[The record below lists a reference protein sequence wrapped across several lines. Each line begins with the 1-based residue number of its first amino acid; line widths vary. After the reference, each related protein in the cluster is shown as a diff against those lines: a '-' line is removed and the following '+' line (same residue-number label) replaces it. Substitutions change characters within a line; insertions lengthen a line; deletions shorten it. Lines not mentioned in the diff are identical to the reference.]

1 MRSTVRGLARRYAV
15 AWGYLIAVSAASA
28 VYALLPR
35 PDQAAVLRVA
45 STNVHNL
52 QADPVG
58 CMIASAFFPAGSA
71 GAWPLL
77 IALALFGACR
87 VLGNWRT
94 AVVCTAG
101 HVVGTLVSEGI
112 VGYRVSH
119 GSLPASAR
127 FITDVGPSYVV
138 VAAIAV
144 ALLFGGWI
152 VRAAAA
158 LDLAVLAFVGAIFSG
173 LTRLDVAAV
182 GHLTAIVTGALAG
195 AVAMWQLRRAPR
207 APGAP
212 PALAAAAP
220 PAPAP
225 PASAPAGPVPAA
237 PAPAGPVPAGP
248 YQPGPDQPGPY
259 QPGPDQPGPDQA
271 VPAAAGSRDSG
282 SSGDGPR
289 DPAAAAQPDDEPRD
303 PDQAAQPRPSA

>member
-1 MRSTVRGLARRYAV
+1 MRSAVRGLARRYAV
-15 AWGYLIAVSAASA
+15 AWAYLIAVSAASA

-35 PDQAAVLRVA
+35 ADQAAVLRVA

-94 AVVCTAG
+94 AVVCAAG
-101 HVVGTLVSEGI
+101 HIIGTLVSEGI

-195 AVAMWQLRRAPR
+195 AVAMWQLRRAP
-207 APGAP
+207 GAP

-220 PAPAP
+220 SVPAQ
-225 PASAPAGPVPAA
+225 PASAPASPVPAS
-237 PAPAGPVPAGP
+237 
-248 YQPGPDQPGPY
+248 PDQRS
-259 QPGPDQPGPDQA
+259 PDQPGPDQA

-289 DPAAAAQPDDEPRD
+289 DPAAAGRPDEPRD

>member
-15 AWGYLIAVSAASA
+15 AWGYLIAVTAASA

-35 PDQAAVLRVA
+35 ADQAAVLRLA

-52 QADPVG
+52 HADPVG

-94 AVVCTAG
+94 AVVCAAG
-101 HVVGTLVSEGI
+101 HIIGTLVSEGI

-119 GSLPASAR
+119 GSLPASTR

-144 ALLFGGWI
+144 ALLFGGWT

-158 LDLAVLAFVGAIFSG
+158 LDLAVLAFIGAIFSG

-195 AVAMWQLRRAPR
+195 AVAMWQLRRAR
-207 APGAP
+207 S
-212 PALAAAAP
+212 AA
-220 PAPAP
+220 
-225 PASAPAGPVPAA
+225 
-237 PAPAGPVPAGP
+237 
-248 YQPGPDQPGPY
+248 
-259 QPGPDQPGPDQA
+259 DQA

-289 DPAAAAQPDDEPRD
+289 DPAAGRPDDEPRD